1 MPSKAQVSIVGHVG
15 KDSEFRYTK
24 SGQPVLTFSVAT
36 NKWQPGEDND
46 ITTWW
51 NIVMFGQ
58 RAESLHNHVDIRKGD
73 AVTVF
78 GEPYLD
84 TWQGQ
89 DGNDRQT
96 LKVVATEIMRLGGRG
111 EGRKDTPNWGDASD
125 QGAQA
130 EGATGGE
137 IPF

>member
-1 MPSKAQVSIVGHVG
+1 MLS
-15 KDSEFRYTK
+15 
-24 SGQPVLTFSVAT
+24 FSVAT
-36 NKWQPGEDND
+36 NKWQPGENND

-51 NIVMFGQ
+51 NVVMFGQ

-96 LKVVATEIMRLGGRG
+96 LKVVASEVMSMS
-111 EGRKDTPNWGDASD
+111 GRKDTPDWGDAAD
-125 QGAQA
+125 QDAGQA
-130 EGATGGE
+130 EGATGGDI